1 MTPLTPADGV
11 VLAAILLGLTYAWLK
26 FRPLMLSKK
35 AH

>member
-1 MTPLTPADGV
+1 MSPLTPADGV
-11 VLAAILLGLTYAWLK
+11 VLAALVLGVTYAWLR